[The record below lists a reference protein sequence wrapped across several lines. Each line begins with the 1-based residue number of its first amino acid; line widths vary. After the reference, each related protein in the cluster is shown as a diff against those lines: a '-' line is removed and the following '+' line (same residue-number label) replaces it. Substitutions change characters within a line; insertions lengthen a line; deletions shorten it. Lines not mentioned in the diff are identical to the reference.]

1 LSIPTYRATRLAFL
15 VDAAGYFAAVAE
27 SIERAT
33 RSVFILGWDV
43 DARTRLPD
51 PRAPGR
57 TINLRDLLN
66 RKVRA
71 TRDLRIRILGW
82 DYSTLFVLER
92 QMFPKLHLG
101 WRTHRRVLF
110 EADATHPVGAAHHQ
124 KIIVIDDR
132 VAYSGGLDLTVRR
145 WDTRRHLPDDPERV
159 DPGGEPYRPFHDI
172 QIAVEGEAAE
182 ALAEIARERWWR
194 ATGEAVREV
203 PPSVANDPW
212 PKRLTP
218 HAKNATVSISRTQGE
233 SEIQPPLREVEA
245 TLLGEIAAAKRS
257 LYIENQYLSSEA
269 IGDALARRLD
279 EDDGPELIVVLPR
292 SCAGWL
298 EKRSMGVLRGR
309 VLAKLTHAKHPERL
323 RCVYPSSGSEEVYVH
338 SKVLV
343 ADDATARVGSA
354 NLSRRSLMLDTE
366 CDVTVIAG
374 DDPDVSAAVAR
385 FRDGLLAEHL
395 GTSAGEIA
403 RRRKEGWSLVRI
415 VDELGEPW
423 RRLAPLEDECSK
435 DEATGEAPWV
445 ADFADPEAPLDGE
458 HLFGALGDKPTRSKK
473 LGVATG
479 VAASLAL
486 VALGVAWMLGTR

>member
-1 LSIPTYRATRLAFL
+1 LSTPTYRANRLAFL

-27 SIERAT
+27 SIERAA

-43 DARTRLPD
+43 DARTLLPD

-57 TINLRDLLN
+57 MITLRDLLN
-66 RKVRA
+66 RKARA

-82 DYSTLFVLER
+82 DYSTLFALER
-92 QMFPKLHLG
+92 QMFPKVHLG

-124 KIIVIDDR
+124 KIVVVDDR

-145 WDTRRHLPDDPERV
+145 WDTRRHLPDDPDRV
-159 DPGGEPYRPFHDI
+159 DPDGEPYRPFHDI
-172 QIAVEGEAAE
+172 QIVVEGEAAY

-203 PPSVANDPW
+203 PRSIAGDPW
-212 PKRLTP
+212 PRRLMP
-218 HAKNATVSISRTQGE
+218 HAKNAMVEISRTQGE
-233 SEIQPPLREVEA
+233 SEVQPPLREVEA
-245 TLLGEIAAAKRS
+245 TLLGEIASAKRS

-279 EDDGPELIVVLPR
+279 EDDGPEVIVVLPR

-298 EKRSMGVLRGR
+298 EKRSMGALRGR
-309 VLAKLTHAKHPERL
+309 ILARLKRAKHCERL
-323 RCVYPSSGSEEVYVH
+323 RCVYPSSGGEEVYVH

-366 CDVTVIAG
+366 CDITVISG
-374 DDPDVSAAVAR
+374 DDPGISSAVAR

-395 GTSAGEIA
+395 GTSAGEVA
-403 RRRKEGWSLVRI
+403 RRRKEGWN
-415 VDELGEPW
+415 
-423 RRLAPLEDECSK
+423 RRRAGR
-435 DEATGEAPWV
+435 A
-445 ADFADPEAPLDGE
+445 
-458 HLFGALGDKPTRSKK
+458 
-473 LGVATG
+473 
-479 VAASLAL
+479 VAAPRAPGGRAL
-486 VALGVAWMLGTR
+486 RR

>member
-1 LSIPTYRATRLAFL
+1 MSIPTCRATRLAFL

-27 SIERAT
+27 SIEQAT

-43 DARTRLPD
+43 DARTLLPD
-51 PRAPGR
+51 PRTAGH
-57 TINLRDLLN
+57 TISLRDLLN
-66 RKVRA
+66 RKARA

-82 DYSTLFVLER
+82 DYSTLFTLER

-110 EADATHPVGAAHHQ
+110 QADATHPVGAAHHQ
-124 KIIVIDDR
+124 KIIVVDDR
-132 VAYSGGLDLTVRR
+132 IAYSGGLDLTIRR
-145 WDTRRHLPDDPERV
+145 WDTRRHLPDDPGRT
-159 DPGGEPYRPFHDI
+159 DPAGEPYRPFHDI
-172 QIAVEGEAAE
+172 QVLVEGEAAD

-203 PPSVANDPW
+203 SASVRSNPW
-212 PKRLTP
+212 PKRLKP
-218 HAKNATVSISRTQGE
+218 HARNTTVAISRTQGE
-233 SEIQPPLREVEA
+233 SEVQPPLREVEA
-245 TLLGEIAAAKRS
+245 TMLGEIAAAKRS
-257 LYIENQYLSSEA
+257 LYIENQYLSSDV
-269 IGDALARRLD
+269 IGEALARRLD
-279 EDDGPELIVVLPR
+279 EEDGPEIIVVLPR
-292 SCAGWL
+292 CCAGWL
-298 EKRSMGVLRGR
+298 EKRSMGALRGR

-323 RCVYPSSGSEEVYVH
+323 RCVYPSSGGEEVYVH
-338 SKVLV
+338 AKVLV

-354 NLSRRSLMLDTE
+354 NLSRRSLTLDTE

-374 DDPDVSAAVAR
+374 TDPESSAAIAR

-403 RRRKEGWSLVRI
+403 RRRNEGWSLVRI

-423 RRLAPLEDECSK
+423 RRLVPIEDECTA
-435 DEATGEAPWV
+435 EQATAEAPWV
-445 ADFADPEAPLDGE
+445 ADFADPEAPLDAE
-458 HLFGALGDKPTRSKK
+458 HLLGALGDKPARSKK

-486 VALGVAWMLGTR
+486 LALGVAWMLGAR